1 MLNSKK
7 KALKSK
13 PASSTDERK
22 IAAIPVEDESEG
34 LIYEETRTTYPIPI
48 GANLIE
54 LLTDKYG
61 FIRIELLIFLWKL
74 SLVPIHL
81 LFLGSVNP
89 VSQTFFTFKSCPPVT
104 INYEYRNAKKE

>member
-22 IAAIPVEDESEG
+22 TAAIPVEEESEG
-34 LIYEETRTTYPIPI
+34 LIYEETRTTYPI

-89 VSQTFFTFKSCPPVT
+89 VSQTFQKLSSGD
-104 INYEYRNAKKE
+104 NKL